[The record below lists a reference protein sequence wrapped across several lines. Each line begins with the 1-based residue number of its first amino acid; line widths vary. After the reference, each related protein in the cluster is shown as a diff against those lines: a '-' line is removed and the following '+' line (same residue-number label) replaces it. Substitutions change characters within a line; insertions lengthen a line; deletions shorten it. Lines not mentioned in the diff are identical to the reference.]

1 MLIALAERKTWLTN
15 FESML
20 YMAGICKQGD
30 KIMDYDIVTDN
41 PSLAQCVAECNS
53 DAGPHDA
60 NRENYVQDT
69 LDMQILL
76 EAFRL

>member
-1 MLIALAERKTWLTN
+1 
-15 FESML
+15 
-20 YMAGICKQGD
+20 MAGSCKQGD

-41 PSLAQCVAECNS
+41 LSLAQCIAECNS
-53 DAGPHDA
+53 DTGPQDTTQEHA
-60 NRENYVQDT
+60 QDT